1 MKSKVDKVQEVRH
14 GVDSVGTPSSVGFV
28 MLNCDGCTLGNLGK
42 LGIGGVGLTPE
53 HFGGR
58 RFCFGDRMD
67 VGWRALEEILVD
79 RTIHAAIGRFFP
91 SNSAFDK
98 SEKPTLVRDDFS
110 QAMHEFLPVAM
121 RDITKS
127 ASEGGRSGWE
137 DVGGLVDIRNAI
149 KEVQFPVDRHKEL
162 GPDGITIALFQ
173 DCWDVIKEDLV
184 RVFTEFHRSGIIKQR
199 RQILDAIL
207 IANEIVDEKR
217 CSGEEGVVFK
227 IDFEKAYDHVD

>member
-1 MKSKVDKVQEVRH
+1 M
-14 GVDSVGTPSSVGFV
+14 
-28 MLNCDGCTLGNLGK
+28 
-42 LGIGGVGLTPE
+42 
-53 HFGGR
+53 
-58 RFCFGDRMD
+58 
-67 VGWRALEEILVD
+67 VD

-149 KEVQFPVDRHKEL
+149 KEVKFPV
-162 GPDGITIALFQ
+162 GT
-173 DCWDVIKEDLV
+173 CCIKSHLST
-184 RVFTEFHRSGIIKQR
+184 FIMFPKFPFS
-199 RQILDAIL
+199 
-207 IANEIVDEKR
+207 
-217 CSGEEGVVFK
+217 
-227 IDFEKAYDHVD
+227 